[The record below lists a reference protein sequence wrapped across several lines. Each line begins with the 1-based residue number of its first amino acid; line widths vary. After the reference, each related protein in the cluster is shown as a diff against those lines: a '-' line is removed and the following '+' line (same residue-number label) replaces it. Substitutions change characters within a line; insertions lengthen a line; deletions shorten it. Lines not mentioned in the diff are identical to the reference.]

1 MTVNDIWEHKR
12 KKTKYTIVGGI
23 KSIRYDEEDG
33 WIPVDFVC
41 YKEIGTSNSECYAQ
55 PKSIFLEKMRR
66 VG

>member
-1 MTVNDIWEHKR
+1 MTVDDIWEHKR
-12 KKTKYTIVGGI
+12 KKTKYIIVGEI

-41 YKEIGTSNSECYAQ
+41 YKELGTSNSECYAQ